1 MQYENSNVRQQR
13 SILSCGTESRNNEG
27 SQKKVKIE
35 NDNTVRRQNIMIVD
49 HEDDINLL
57 FTMLLCGEGYNVEA
71 FTDPAMAIM
80 KFDNGL
86 YDLLI
91 VDILLPKMDG
101 FELYERLRRFDKEVK
116 VCFLTAGE
124 INYEQFKKAASFP
137 EITIEDCFIKIP
149 TENNVLIRKVKNILS
164 IGPN

>member
-1 MQYENSNVRQQR
+1 MVS
-13 SILSCGTESRNNEG
+13 
-27 SQKKVKIE
+27 
-35 NDNTVRRQNIMIVD
+35 MI
-49 HEDDINLL
+49 
-57 FTMLLCGEGYNVEA
+57 
-71 FTDPAMAIM
+71 
-80 KFDNGL
+80 
-86 YDLLI
+86 LLI